1 MTEQVVK
8 ALSLRLPQQE
18 KKEPAVGST
27 NPRRL
32 RRWLDELP
40 PMNVLENA
48 RQLFRYLHDLNRC
61 HMRSRARYE
70 LLEILRPHVFYVC
83 DALEKDFLGH
93 NLVLPD
99 RPKQSASLAQA
110 LQTYLAD
117 GYLIMVRR
125 ALAHIDEP
133 SVKKALPTLAHRAMV
148 SLRDTLLRTQL
159 LYFRPPR
166 YLWLTLHQLYVAAE
180 QHQML
185 DRNVVDKL
193 VPQASSSVAAAYSA
207 ALLHGVMGANQL
219 RQSELK
225 RVSPLMVKL
234 ASLANISVRVPEER
248 FFYINLSAD
257 RAPMARKFLG
267 EQRGR
272 FRYLVTNK
280 LLAELAHEAAQQK
293 IPNNIVEHLFEN
305 LSGERERALE
315 RQPKKIPLEICF
327 GLSATHYYL
336 SDGADFQ
343 SSRSV
348 KEVANLVGEETNVF
362 LKGKP
367 KPKDKDAWTISFD
380 SSEELRNM
388 DTSGLS
394 AAVSAYSRQQRPRNT
409 EPRYKKYQCETID
422 VSAGGYGVAWEKQVP
437 EQLKTGELVA
447 VREQL
452 SLGWTIGV
460 VRWVRQQSH
469 GGAEFGIE
477 YLASQAWPAAVRNLN
492 FSESEHVRAIV
503 LPELLIQGFET
514 SLLLPSVGF
523 KLGDEVEVVHQGVT
537 ETFYL
542 HKVLLRAAGFMRYE
556 LAQQRGESS
565 DKITEKST
573 ANAELDVLD
582 SIF

>member
-1 MTEQVVK
+1 MTKQVVK

-61 HMRSRARYE
+61 QMRSRARYE
-70 LLEILRPHVFYVC
+70 LLEIVRPHVFYVC
-83 DALEKDFLGH
+83 DALEKDFLGQ
-93 NLVLPD
+93 NLVLPE
-99 RPKQSASLAQA
+99 RPKQAASLAQA

-125 ALAHIDEP
+125 ALGYVDEP
-133 SVKKALPTLAHRAMV
+133 SVKKALPTLMHRAMV
-148 SLRDTLLRTQL
+148 SLRDTLFRTQL
-159 LYFRPPR
+159 LYFRSPR

-180 QHQML
+180 HYQL
-185 DRNVVDKL
+185 LERSVVDKL
-193 VPQASSSVAAAYSA
+193 VPQASSSIATAYCA

-225 RVSPLMVKL
+225 RVSPLVVKL
-234 ASLANISVRVPEER
+234 AHLATVSVRVPEER
-248 FFYINLSAD
+248 FFYINLTAD
-257 RAPMARKFLG
+257 RAPMPRRFLE

-272 FRYLVTNK
+272 FRYLVTTK
-280 LLAELAHEAAQQK
+280 LLAELAHEAKQQRLAS
-293 IPNNIVEHLFEN
+293 IIVEHLFDS
-305 LSGERERALE
+305 LSGERERTLE
-315 RQPKKIPLEICF
+315 RQSKKVTLDICF

-343 SSRSV
+343 RSRSAR
-348 KEVANLVGEETNVF
+348 EVASLVGEETNMF

-367 KPKDKDAWTISFD
+367 QPKDKDAWTISFD

-394 AAVSAYSRQQRPRNT
+394 AAVTAYSRQQAPKSR
-409 EPRYKKYQCETID
+409 EPRYKKHQCETID
-422 VSAGGYGVAWEKQVP
+422 VSAGGYGVAWEEQVP

-447 VREQL
+447 VREHL
-452 SLGWTIGV
+452 SPSWTIGV
-460 VRWVRQQSH
+460 IRWVRQQSQ
-469 GGAEFGIE
+469 GGAGFGIE

-492 FSESEHVRAIV
+492 FKGSEHVRAIV
-503 LPELLIQGFET
+503 LPEFLTLGLDT

-523 KLGDEVEVVHQGVT
+523 KLNDEVEVVHQGVT

-542 HKVLLRAAGFMRYE
+542 HKVLLRAAGFVRYE
-556 LAQQRGESS
+556 VAQQQGEVSS
-565 DKITEKST
+565 KDTAEST
-573 ANAELDVLD
+573 SSLELDVLD